1 MMNKVI
7 DVYEGDEI
15 SDNGGFEKLKNSGM
29 GIIIKITEGCNYKDA
44 KGDYRARK
52 CIEMGIPFSFYHML
66 TKNSN
71 VEGQARDFYN
81 ATKDYPNTMMNAL
94 DIEYSNIPNK
104 EDYANRFI
112 AEYKRLSGQ
121 DLMVYS
127 CQSYLWENFS
137 KNFLNSHYLWVA
149 NYGGTPNL
157 PNVILH
163 QYSESA
169 KLGWVGN
176 GEGCVDINNVWNESV
191 LMKNGTTL
199 SQPQTIINTSTTDT
213 RVLELQRLCNAI
225 LHLNIAE
232 DNIWGQQT
240 ENAVRQL
247 PLCGIPYT
255 QRELTVWVQSRL
267 GCTPDGIFLYETA
280 NAVGQWQ
287 ANHGLVCDKIV
298 GFNTYKSLA
307 LD

>member
-1 MMNKVI
+1 MNKVL
-7 DVYEGDEI
+7 DVYNGDEI
-15 SDNGGFEKLKNSGM
+15 SDNGGFETLKNEGY
-29 GIIIKITEGCNYKDA
+29 GLIIKATEGCNFKDS
-44 KGDYRARK
+44 KCDYRGGK
-52 CIEMGIPFSFYHML
+52 CVEMGIPFSFYHMM
-66 TKNSN
+66 TKNPD

-137 KNFLNSHYLWVA
+137 KDFLNSHYLWIA

-176 GEGCVDINNVWNESV
+176 GEGCVDINNVWNEQA
-191 LMKNGTTL
+191 LMRNGTTL
-199 SQPQTIINTSTTDT
+199 NTQLSNNNNTYTTDT
-213 RVLELQRLCNAI
+213 RVKELQHLCNVIIGA
-225 LHLNIAE
+225 NIDE
-232 DNIWGQQT
+232 DNIWGNQT

-255 QRELTVWVQSRL
+255 QPQLTVWVQSRL
-267 GCTPDGIFLYETA
+267 GCNPDGIFLYETA

-287 ANHGLVCDKIV
+287 KNHNLVVDKIV